1 MAVSEEDLQGAHVRI
16 GTLPES
22 SSRLNGRRGAPQRW
36 LTGPP
41 RAHTVRAE
49 HAVTDHVTPL
59 LPESLDGRSSALRA
73 GCHLLRFSP
82 REPLA
87 GRYDGTLRV
96 EHDAEGLIAS
106 GDLYVHGAEP
116 DPRAGIPVF
125 TRARYRGYLRVT
137 RVVDDGLTLGLE
149 FFDFDHSSNTWLEA
163 VELSAHLGRATAPE
177 GYPSRD
183 DFLVGGVRD
192 ASGGSIGR
200 LTIGW
205 VWPDLRRAV
214 VELDRVAESE
224 TPLANAAGLD
234 WVELFKAVG
243 WDVTI
248 EESDVDVIEPSGESW
263 SSAEL
268 HAEMLRRR
276 TSTNLDEEWRYWLVS
291 VRRLDEDDRGFMFD
305 RDGADSNNVPRE
317 AAGLASHW
325 MIPDEDPWG
334 LVRGKRFGSVADL
347 YFRTALHEIG
357 HAMGLEHNTKGIGIM
372 CPTLT
377 VAQSAVAAKQFPE
390 NVEWSYVDKDS
401 RRLRH
406 LPDHWVRPGGVPFG
420 TGFGTAPRLPD
431 SADVEPVGL
440 ELDVSPLLPE
450 VPIGAPVRVDLTLR
464 STRPGHVAAP
474 LDLSLKS
481 GQVHGAVT
489 DRSGTIRSFRPLVRY
504 TEQRPL
510 AGLAEGGTRT
520 GSLTLLRGAEG
531 ALFPTAGD
539 YTVEVHVEWESSGM
553 PRRVTGS
560 AVVAISAAVDEE
572 HAEAARRVIGTPDAL
587 LTLVL
592 GGDHL
597 TAGLQ
602 AIHAALANE
611 VLKPHFAYVEAKR
624 RASGFQHRP
633 ADPAGAAGLID
644 ADTVMSAAE
653 VDKVGRLVEAAAR
666 RGEAPPKR
674 LVTALRARALDVSGE
689 TSRGPN

>member
-1 MAVSEEDLQGAHVRI
+1 M
-16 GTLPES
+16 
-22 SSRLNGRRGAPQRW
+22 
-36 LTGPP
+36 
-41 RAHTVRAE
+41 RAD
-49 HAVTDHVTPL
+49 HAVTDNVTPL
-59 LPESLDGRSSALRA
+59 LPRASGAGRRRCVPAATFCGSVHER
-73 GCHLLRFSP
+73 
-82 REPLA
+82 PLA

-106 GDLYVHGAEP
+106 GDLYFHGAEP
-116 DPRAGIPVF
+116 DPRAGIPVLA
-125 TRARYRGYLRVT
+125 RARYRGYLRVT

-163 VELSAHLGRATAPE
+163 VELSAHLGRATAPRATRAATT
-177 GYPSRD
+177 SSSVRW
-183 DFLVGGVRD
+183 RD

-205 VWPDLRRAV
+205 VCPDLRRAV

-224 TPLANAAGLD
+224 TPLANAAGLN
-234 WVELFKAVG
+234 WVELFKSVG

-248 EESDVDVIEPSGESW
+248 EESDVDVIKPSGESW

-276 TSTNLDEEWRYWLVS
+276 TSTNLDEEWRFWLVS

-347 YFRTALHEIG
+347 YFRPLCTRS
-357 HAMGLEHNTKGIGIM
+357 AMQWGSSTTPRESGSCARPSRSPRAPWRRSSFL
-372 CPTLT
+372 
-377 VAQSAVAAKQFPE
+377 E
-390 NVEWSYVDKDS
+390 NVEWSYIDKDS

-450 VPIGAPVRVDLTLR
+450 VPIGAPVRVDLILR
-464 STRPGHVAAP
+464 STRPGRVAAP

-489 DRSGTIRSFRPLVRY
+489 DRSGTVRSFRPLVRY

-602 AIHAALANE
+602 AIRAALRQ
-611 VLKPHFAYVEAKR
+611 R
-624 RASGFQHRP
+624 RS
-633 ADPAGAAGLID
+633 
-644 ADTVMSAAE
+644 
-653 VDKVGRLVEAAAR
+653 EAALRVR
-666 RGEAPPKR
+666 RGEAARVRISAPTCRPRRSRRTDRRRHRDVRGRSRQDRPPGR
-674 LVTALRARALDVSGE
+674 GDGTARRGAAQTARHGAASAG
-689 TSRGPN
+689 T